1 MLKQPQKLPD
11 YIINTALR
19 LFYNADENHPHKE
32 VYLDSMETI
41 YSCIRDNDFLSL
53 YFLLRLLYVTDKS
66 RASKQ
71 KVYPL
76 LEANL
81 EKLEKSLLPLLQH
94 PSVRKIPNAVATTPI
109 PEQGEA
115 MAALFLNL
123 GNLINNFPKANR
135 ATNKSQQT
143 ISLAPEQGEAM
154 AALFLNLGNLINDF
168 PKANRATNIE
178 IAIQCQEIALTRF
191 TRQSFPEYWA
201 NCNNDLGVSYLFRIL
216 GEKGENIEK
225 AIRFF
230 QNALEVH
237 TVLLNLPKLT
247 HAGIA

>member
-1 MLKQPQKLPD
+1 
-11 YIINTALR
+11 
-19 LFYNADENHPHKE
+19 
-32 VYLDSMETI
+32 
-41 YSCIRDNDFLSL
+41 
-53 YFLLRLLYVTDKS
+53 
-66 RASKQ
+66 
-71 KVYPL
+71 
-76 LEANL
+76 
-81 EKLEKSLLPLLQH
+81 
-94 PSVRKIPNAVATTPI
+94 TPI